1 MNNRFSRLF
10 GRSISLGL
18 LAIVAVTMSAPCFA
32 NDSNDDLDS
41 ILNAPAMPAANVYQS
56 DSVQNDVFAQANAL
70 ASRVANMYRDLRY
83 QAYPNAPDAA
93 DIKVICTV
101 TVRDG
106 DSDNVL
112 STIKTAPRVPF
123 GSPQVIPAPLNH
135 VPRKFVL
142 IIGKLAKDTLP
153 LLINQ
158 NNKLVE
164 VMVQIK
170 RNGLS
175 QATVVVSAD
184 HLNGGVCTG
193 VSFVSK
199 DDALPN
205 VTDVDYPAN

>member
-1 MNNRFSRLF
+1 MNEYFRASKRLLA
-10 GRSISLGL
+10 LGL
-18 LAIVAVTMSAPCFA
+18 FAVALSSSPSFA
-32 NDSNDDLDS
+32 NEGNDDLDS
-41 ILNAPAMPAANVYQS
+41 ILNAPAMPTTSVFQS
-56 DSVQNDVFAQANAL
+56 NSVQNDVFAQANAL

-83 QAYPNAPDAA
+83 QAYPDAPDAS

-101 TVRDG
+101 TVRDS
-106 DSDNVL
+106 DSDSLL
-112 STIKTAPRVPF
+112 STIKTAPRVAF
-123 GSPQVIPAPLNH
+123 GSPQVIPVPLSH
-135 VPRKFVL
+135 VPRKLVS
-142 IIGKLAKDTLP
+142 IVGKLAKDSLP
-153 LLINQ
+153 LLRDQ
-158 NNKLVE
+158 HSKLVE

-170 RNGLS
+170 RNGSS